1 MVISVQRQ
9 RPVQGSAYILQGFIP
24 LLANFDRVTS
34 NKQLQLQLLETSLAF
49 LQLAFQAYH
58 DDAEVRQA
66 TKVRSMYHRKS
77 LGPAVSELHSFCLA
91 SGHNV
96 LQPHVL

>member
-34 NKQLQLQLLETSLAF
+34 NKHLQLQLLQASLSF
-49 LQLAFQAYH
+49 LQLAFQAH
-58 DDAEVRQA
+58 NDDAEVRQA
-66 TKVRSMYHRKS
+66 TKVRGAYHPKS
-77 LGPAVSELHSFCLA
+77 TVPAVSKLYLLCLG

-96 LQPHVL
+96 SHQYVL